1 MFHTHNRN
9 SLFKINNS
17 VIIYSR
23 FVLSSF
29 FFFFAFCMFCLLT
42 TNFLQNVRSH
52 SLYSVSSHPVASH
65 ITSYSIASP
74 DPYIVII
81 TQHNIWPCHRLVLP
95 VFLFSPVLPSI
106 RWYWNIVPTKSVLVL
121 LLSLPLYFP
130 SQSLSPRFIPV
141 SIPTSLFLPS
151 CPPIK
156 EGFLWFEI

>member
-42 TNFLQNVRSH
+42 TNFFQTVRSH
-52 SLYSVSSHPVASH
+52 SLYSVLSHPVASH

-74 DPYIVII
+74 DPYIAIV
-81 TQHNIWPCHRLVLP
+81 TQHMAVSSIGPSRFSCFPRSSFYPLILKHRSNKVSCCCCRCRCLCIFLP
-95 VFLFSPVLPSI
+95 NHFPHDLYRFLFRRRCFFHRVL
-106 RWYWNIVPTKSVLVL
+106 
-121 LLSLPLYFP
+121 
-130 SQSLSPRFIPV
+130 
-141 SIPTSLFLPS
+141 
-151 CPPIK
+151 
-156 EGFLWFEI
+156 